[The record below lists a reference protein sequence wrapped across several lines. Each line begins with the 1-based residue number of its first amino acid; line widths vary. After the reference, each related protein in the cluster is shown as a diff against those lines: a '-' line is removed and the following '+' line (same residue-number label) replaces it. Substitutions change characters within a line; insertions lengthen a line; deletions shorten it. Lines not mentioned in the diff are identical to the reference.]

1 MEETHMI
8 FADKLIR
15 LRKQSGLSQEELAN
29 ELNISRQSVSKWEQA
44 QSIPD
49 LDKIIQLSTFFN
61 VSTDYLIK
69 DEIENGDDI
78 KL

>member
-1 MEETHMI
+1 MI

-15 LRKQSGLSQEELAN
+15 LRKQAGLSQEELAS
-29 ELNISRQSVSKWEQA
+29 EFNISRQSVSKWEQA

>member
-1 MEETHMI
+1 MI

-44 QSIPD
+44 QSITD

-61 VSTDYLIK
+61 VSTDYLIE

>member
-1 MEETHMI
+1 MI

-15 LRKQSGLSQEELAN
+15 LRKQAGLSQEDLAN

-69 DEIENGDDI
+69 DEIENGEDI
-78 KL
+78 IIPLQL

>member
-1 MEETHMI
+1 MI

-15 LRKQSGLSQEELAN
+15 LRKQAGLSQEELAS
-29 ELNISRQSVSKWEQA
+29 ELNISRQSVYKWEQA

>member
-1 MEETHMI
+1 MI

-44 QSIPD
+44 QSISD

>member
-1 MEETHMI
+1 MI

-15 LRKQSGLSQEELAN
+15 LRKQAGLSQEELAS
-29 ELNISRQSVSKWEQA
+29 ELNISRQSVYKWEQA

-49 LDKIIQLSTFFN
+49 LDKIIQLPTFFN

>member
-1 MEETHMI
+1 MI

-15 LRKQSGLSQEELAN
+15 LRKQAGLSQEELAS

-44 QSIPD
+44 QSISD

-69 DEIENGDDI
+69 DQIENGDDI

>member
-1 MEETHMI
+1 MI
-8 FADKLIR
+8 FAEKLIR
-15 LRKQSGLSQEELAN
+15 LRKQAGLSQEELAS
-29 ELNISRQSVSKWEQA
+29 ELNISRQSVYKWEQA
-44 QSIPD
+44 QSITD

>member
-1 MEETHMI
+1 MI

-15 LRKQSGLSQEELAN
+15 LRKQAGLSQEELAS

-44 QSIPD
+44 QSILD

>member
-1 MEETHMI
+1 MI

>member
-1 MEETHMI
+1 MI

-15 LRKQSGLSQEELAN
+15 LRKQAGLSQEELAS

-44 QSIPD
+44 QSISD

>member
-1 MEETHMI
+1 MI

-15 LRKQSGLSQEELAN
+15 LRKQAGLSQEELAS
-29 ELNISRQSVSKWEQA
+29 ELNTSRQSVSKWEQT

>member
-1 MEETHMI
+1 MI

-15 LRKQSGLSQEELAN
+15 LRKQAGLSQEELAS
-29 ELNISRQSVSKWEQA
+29 ELNISRESVSKWEQA

>member
-1 MEETHMI
+1 MI

-15 LRKQSGLSQEELAN
+15 LRKQAGLSQEELAS

-49 LDKIIQLSTFFN
+49 LDEIIQLSTFFN